1 MALILLIVADV
12 ILRYFFNAPIFGAR
26 DLAKLLLVAMIA
38 LATAYSARS
47 GGQVAIEVFS
57 RFLGQRGLWTI
68 NIGVRGGAAI
78 MLAILAWRLTASG
91 LSAGRFGERSL
102 TLDIPYA
109 PFYFLLACGMALYS
123 LVLLVEISLLL
134 QGEEID
140 PGLID
145 GEHS

>member
-12 ILRYFFNAPIFGAR
+12 VLRYFCNAPIFGAR

-57 RFLGQRGLWTI
+57 RFLGRRGLWAI

-78 MLAILAWRLTASG
+78 MLAILAWRLAASG

-102 TLDIPYA
+102 TLAIPYA
-109 PFYFLLACGMALYS
+109 PFYFLLAFGMALYG
-123 LVLLVEISLLL
+123 LVLLAEISLLL

-140 PGLID
+140 PRLID
-145 GEHS
+145 REHS